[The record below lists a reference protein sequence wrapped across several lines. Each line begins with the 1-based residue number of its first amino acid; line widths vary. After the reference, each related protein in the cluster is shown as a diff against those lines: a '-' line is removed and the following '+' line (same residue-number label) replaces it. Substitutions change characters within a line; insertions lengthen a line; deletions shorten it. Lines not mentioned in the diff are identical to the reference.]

1 MRKRHARTPGRDK
14 NFVGVTQKIF
24 SVLEALS
31 QQPKSGLP
39 LDEMYLFTSLKT
51 S

>member
-24 SVLEALS
+24 SVLEALRVLR
-31 QQPKSGLP
+31 KL
-39 LDEMYLFTSLKT
+39 T
-51 S
+51 